1 MKHSMLAA
9 KLCCAAAALLLGACA
24 TKAQSGIS
32 TAVTAPLNDLNIVHA
47 DIPELLRQAQRQPYA
62 LPDDQGCDALSAQVG
77 QLDAA
82 LGADLDAPASDA
94 SPSLVER
101 GADVARN
108 EAVGALQRTTE
119 GIIPFRGWV
128 RKLSGAERYSRQV
141 SAAIAAG
148 TARRAFL
155 KGVRAARGCTTGS
168 PVQVTTAAQ

>member
-1 MKHSMLAA
+1 MKHSMLATQ
-9 KLCCAAAALLLGACA
+9 LCCAAAVLLLSACA
-24 TKAQSGIS
+24 SKTQSGIG
-32 TAVTAPLNDLNIVHA
+32 TAVTAPLNDLNIVHS

-62 LPDDQGCDALSAQVG
+62 MPADQGCDALSAQVG
-77 QLDAA
+77 QFDAV

-155 KGVRAARGCTTGS
+155 KGVRAAQGCANAAS
-168 PVQVTTAAQ
+168 AEVTAAAR